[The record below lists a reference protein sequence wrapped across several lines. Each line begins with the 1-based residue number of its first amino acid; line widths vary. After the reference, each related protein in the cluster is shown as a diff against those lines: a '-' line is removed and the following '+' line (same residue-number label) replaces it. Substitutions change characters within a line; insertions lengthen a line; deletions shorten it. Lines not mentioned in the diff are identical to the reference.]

1 LEKRKKNREWVDFAK
16 KMVYVC
22 DKLFDGDKEK
32 LQLYFSNQALAYKQK
47 NRKKTIENWL
57 TGKTKKPNG
66 FHLSQFKISE
76 YQLNGEKLFSENYF
90 KKWAFPFFKKRVD
103 LYLTQ
108 KESFDAP
115 NEMGYIYFFYLPDK
129 KLSYWKISYPNRENE
144 NIIRLTSPSYTE
156 NMSYDGNITN
166 YQNMIYISVHNK
178 FDQMH
183 YIFKNH
189 VSIYRKEL
197 KVFGVAQC
205 VDALTREPKC
215 YLALL
220 SSSKLTKEEELRFS
234 HKLNFS
240 NLLIADDFSYSCVQE
255 ENYFMENFLQK
266 VHDLSRDI
274 EHYNIH
280 EHFSKEMYYDII
292 IKEFRSYIALLEK
305 AIFHSDYPIDHKR
318 QSILFALEG
327 MCQHEPVD
335 ATILYL
341 LNHETLNILDSK
353 NSIMEMQLKLAKKEK
368 LNLTYLFIIE
378 DLALISTHI
387 LEKLRYL
394 EANNIKVLLT
404 RYTQSIYSKILIM
417 KGKDF
422 AIYKRKNDRNDNH
435 VSKNADVID
444 SLTFE
449 VEELSKFA
457 LPLNQFVEKYYHLNG
472 TWYHY
477 TYRMRG
483 EEKSFQEVILR
494 INNSDV
500 KAEFPEK
507 TNHGELLKMKD
518 YTLILMEQS
527 VIRIHNINLR
537 DNIFVVSII
546 GKLRKIHYKDV
557 LLFGLMSR
565 RELKEK
571 EIMSLLDK
579 IHQKDEKEFWLK
591 VSSEFE
597 SVLASF

>member
-1 LEKRKKNREWVDFAK
+1 MEKRKRNREWVDFAK

-22 DKLFDGDKEK
+22 DKLFSGDKEK
-32 LQLYFSNQALAYKQK
+32 LQFYFSDQTLAYKQK

-57 TGKTKKPNG
+57 TGETKKPNG
-66 FHLSQFKISE
+66 FRLSQFKISE
-76 YQLNGEKLFSENYF
+76 YQLNGEKLFTENSF
-90 KKWAFPFFKKRVD
+90 KKWDFPIFKKQVD
-103 LYLTQ
+103 HYLAQ

-115 NEMGYIYFFYLPDK
+115 NEMRYIYFFHIPDK
-129 KLSYWKISYPNRENE
+129 KLSYWKIGYKNRENE
-144 NIIRLTSPSYTE
+144 NMIRLTSPSYTQ
-156 NMSYDGNITN
+156 NMTYHGTLTN
-166 YQNMIYISVHNK
+166 YHNMTYISVRNE

-189 VSIYRKEL
+189 VSVYRKEL

-205 VDALTREPKC
+205 VDARTREPKC

-220 SSSKLTKEEELRFS
+220 SSSKLTKEEELNFS
-234 HKLNFS
+234 HKLNHS
-240 NLLIADDFSYSCVQE
+240 NLLIADDFTYSCVQE
-255 ENYFMENFLQK
+255 KDYFMENFLQK
-266 VHDLSRDI
+266 VRDLSRDI

-280 EHFSKEMYYDII
+280 EHFSKEMYYDIV
-292 IKEFRSYIALLEK
+292 IKEFRSYIALFEK
-305 AIFHSDYPIDHKR
+305 AIFHHDYPIDHKR

-327 MCQHEPVD
+327 MCQQEPVD

-341 LNHETLNILDSK
+341 LNHETVNILDSK
-353 NSIMEMQLKLAKKEK
+353 NSIMEMQLKLSKKGK
-368 LNLTYLFIIE
+368 LNLTYLFVVE
-378 DLALISTHI
+378 DLALITDHI
-387 LEKLRYL
+387 LEKLNYL

-404 RYTQSIYSKILIM
+404 RRRQSVYSKILIM

-422 AIYKRKNDRNDNH
+422 AIYKRKDDRDDNH

-449 VEELSKFA
+449 VEELSKSA
-457 LPLNQFVEKYYHLNG
+457 LPLNQFVEKHYHLNG

-477 TYRMRG
+477 TYRMHK
-483 EEKSFQEVILR
+483 EKNSFQEVKLH

-500 KAEFPEK
+500 KAEFPDK
-507 TNHGELLKMKD
+507 VNYGELLKMKE

-527 VIRIHNINLR
+527 VIKIHNINLR
-537 DNIFVVSII
+537 DNIFAVSII
-546 GKLRKIHYKDV
+546 GKLRKVHYKDV

-565 RELKEK
+565 RELKEE
-571 EIMSLLDK
+571 EIMKLLEK
-579 IHQKDEKEFWLK
+579 IHRKDEKEFWLK